1 MAAPIGN
8 KFWMMRSTHGRNP
21 IFANPEALWNAACEY
36 FEWVHDNPLLEEKL
50 FHSQGIIN
58 KDTVCKMRAMTIQ
71 ALCFFLD
78 ISDEAW
84 SDYCNRQDFV
94 GITTRIKKVIYSQK
108 LEGAAADLLNANI
121 IARELGLSDKVQNE
135 HTGANGGSIQVN
147 TTVMTPEEAYNLLI
161 NGGTIKTD

>member
-21 IFANPEALWNAACEY
+21 IFTNPEALWNAACEY
-36 FEWVHDNPLLEEKL
+36 FEWVHDNPLFEEKV
-50 FHSQGIIN
+50 FHAQGVIT

-84 SDYCNRQDFV
+84 ADYCNRQDFV

-121 IARELGLSDKVQNE
+121 IARELGLSDKTQTDIKLTNAKELTNE
-135 HTGANGGSIQVN
+135 QLAAIASSGCA
-147 TTVMTPEEAYNLLI
+147 
-161 NGGTIKTD
+161 

>member
-1 MAAPIGN
+1 
-8 KFWMMRSTHGRNP
+8 MRSTHGRNP

-50 FHSQGIIN
+50 FHSQGIIT

-147 TTVMTPEEAYNLLI
+147 TTAMSAEEAYNLLI